1 MHVRHLEAYSRPMR
15 WILILAVWAGAI
27 SGNNAAETTRKS
39 PVSRVAASARAWTPG
54 EESPD
59 GPDFNVDMPY
69 CRSIWDD
76 AGCTTAATLP
86 QVVMGPLGQN
96 ISRTEIVV
104 TNAGPVGR
112 ACDLALLFHRGAS
125 EAPHALFNGRAAE
138 GNFIRTNLPAGGAR
152 IFTLTPADPAELA
165 VGAVSVF
172 TRAPCSSGSLD
183 VQGRYLLEHEST
195 GEIDEVF
202 SVAGQR
208 PEEWLSDGDCRVLTG
223 VFGTGRDV
231 GFAVVAGEPG
241 QAAPPGTEL
250 RYRSFDLDGNL
261 IGEPGGLPVS
271 GRHEPQFPWEF
282 SEPTIIEMC
291 LQVPEGQ
298 SDFHASVI
306 AVGITE
312 TGNNIQ
318 WSDEILVDSLKPY
331 DRIESALVYVQDPE
345 SRLGDEIFGDVIVDF
360 ENDDP
365 GRNSHGGPV
374 CMQYADGRIVAFHSN
389 ASDHNLEGWSE
400 YAYSDDGATSWQRYN
415 KFQYSYDEYQRDPEH
430 PVWVEEGLVT
440 EQGTVVLF
448 LTRFLL
454 NNARIA
460 SGIMVSRDHGSSW
473 TEYEPIDGDFTGYPC
488 AVAVHGPT
496 NYVLFDSNSGHH
508 VLYVSTDDGDSWT
521 RRSTLA
527 LDRDKWYGAM
537 CIMEDG
543 RLLAGAYTHLDEFH
557 FYYTISGDQG
567 ETWSP
572 QERAYVDQKIRDPEL
587 AYLGGKYYLHG
598 RSGSVG
604 GGRGRFVLYQSDDGI
619 DWSDGIIV
627 SSDARP
633 LDGYSHNCIINRH
646 TGAPDELMVQY
657 SIIYDGLDTNTY
669 AFFIQPD
676 SAP

>member
-1 MHVRHLEAYSRPMR
+1 
-15 WILILAVWAGAI
+15 
-27 SGNNAAETTRKS
+27 
-39 PVSRVAASARAWTPG
+39 
-54 EESPD
+54 
-59 GPDFNVDMPY
+59 
-69 CRSIWDD
+69 
-76 AGCTTAATLP
+76 
-86 QVVMGPLGQN
+86 MGPLGQN

-112 ACDLALLFHRGAS
+112 ACDLALLFHRGS
-125 EAPHALFNGRAAE
+125 SQAPEALFNGRAVE
-138 GNFIRTNLPAGGAR
+138 GNFIRTNLPSGGAR

-172 TRAPCSSGSLD
+172 TRAPCSSDSLD

-195 GEIDEVF
+195 GEIDEIF

-223 VFGTGRDV
+223 VFGSGRDV

-261 IGEPGGLPVS
+261 VGEPGGLPVS
-271 GRHEPQFPWEF
+271 GRHEPQFPWDF
-282 SEPTIIEMC
+282 SEPTIIELC
-291 LQVPEGQ
+291 LQVPEDQ
-298 SDFHASVI
+298 SDFRASVI

-312 TGNNIQ
+312 TDNRIQ

-331 DRIESALVYVQDPE
+331 DRIEGALVYDHDPE
-345 SRLGDEIFGDVIVDF
+345 TRLGDEIFGDVIVDF

-389 ASDHNLEGWSE
+389 ASDHNLDGWSE
-400 YAYSDDGATSWQRYN
+400 YAFSDDGATSWQRYN
-415 KFQYSYDEYQRDPEH
+415 KFQYSYDQYRRDPEH

-440 EQGTVVLF
+440 EQGTAVLF
-448 LTRFLL
+448 LTHFLL
-454 NNARIA
+454 DNSRTG
-460 SGIMVSRDHGSSW
+460 SGIMISRDHGSSW
-473 TEYEPIDGDFTGYPC
+473 TGYAPIDGDFTGYPC
-488 AVAVHGPT
+488 AVAVDGRT

-508 VLYVSTDDGDSWT
+508 VLYVSTDDGQTWT
-521 RRSTLA
+521 RRGTLA

-543 RLLAGAYTHLDEFH
+543 RLLAGAYTHHDEYH
-557 FYYTISGDQG
+557 FYYTTSGDQG

-604 GGRGRFVLYQSDDGI
+604 EGRGRFVLYQSDDGI
-619 DWSDGIIV
+619 NWGKGIIV
-627 SSDARP
+627 SSDARH
-633 LDGYSHNCIINRH
+633 LDGYSHNCIVNRQN
-646 TGAPDELMVQY
+646 GAPNELMVQY
-657 SIIYDGLDTNTY
+657 SIIYDGRDTNTY

>member
-1 MHVRHLEAYSRPMR
+1 
-15 WILILAVWAGAI
+15 
-27 SGNNAAETTRKS
+27 
-39 PVSRVAASARAWTPG
+39 
-54 EESPD
+54 
-59 GPDFNVDMPY
+59 
-69 CRSIWDD
+69 
-76 AGCTTAATLP
+76 
-86 QVVMGPLGQN
+86 MGPLGRN

-112 ACDLALLFHRGAS
+112 ACDLAVLFHRGS
-125 EAPHALFNGRAAE
+125 SQAPDALFDGRVAE
-138 GNFIRTNLPAGGAR
+138 GNLFRTTLPAGGAR
-152 IFTLTPADPAELA
+152 IFTLTPADPAELV
-165 VGAVSVF
+165 VGAVSIF
-172 TRAPCSSGSLD
+172 TRAPCSSDSLD
-183 VQGRYLLEHEST
+183 VQGRYLLEHETT
-195 GEIDEVF
+195 GEINEVF
-202 SVAGQR
+202 SVAGQT
-208 PEEWLSDGDCRVLTG
+208 PDEWLSDGDCRVLTG
-223 VFGTGRDV
+223 VFGPDRDV

-241 QAAPPGTEL
+241 QSAPPGTEL
-250 RYRSFDLDGNL
+250 RYRTFDLDGNL

-271 GRHEPQFPWEF
+271 GRHHPQFPWDF

-298 SDFHASVI
+298 NDFRASII

-331 DRIESALVYVQDPE
+331 DRIESALVYDHDPE
-345 SRLGDEIFGDVIVDF
+345 TRLGDEIFGDVIVDF

-389 ASDHNLEGWSE
+389 ASDHNLDGWSE
-400 YAYSDDGATSWQRYN
+400 YAFSDDGATSWQRYN
-415 KFQYSYDEYQRDPEH
+415 KFQYSYDQYRRDPEH

-440 EQGTVVLF
+440 EQGTAVLF
-448 LTRFLL
+448 LTHFLL
-454 NNARIA
+454 DNSRTG

-473 TEYEPIDGDFTGYPC
+473 TEYAPIDGDFTGYPC
-488 AVAVHGPT
+488 AVAVDGRT

-508 VLYVSTDDGDSWT
+508 VLYVSTDDGQTWT
-521 RRSTLA
+521 RRSTLS
-527 LDRDKWYGAM
+527 LDPDKWYGAM

-543 RLLAGAYTHLDEFH
+543 RLLAGAYTHHDEYH
-557 FYYTISGDQG
+557 FFYTISGDQG

-604 GGRGRFVLYQSDDGI
+604 EGRGRFVLYQSDDGI
-619 DWSDGIIV
+619 NWGKGIIV
-627 SSDARP
+627 SSDARY
-633 LDGYSHNCIINRH
+633 LDGYSHNCIVNRQN
-646 TGAPDELMVQY
+646 GAPNELMVQY
-657 SIIYDGLDTNTY
+657 SIIYDGRDTNTY